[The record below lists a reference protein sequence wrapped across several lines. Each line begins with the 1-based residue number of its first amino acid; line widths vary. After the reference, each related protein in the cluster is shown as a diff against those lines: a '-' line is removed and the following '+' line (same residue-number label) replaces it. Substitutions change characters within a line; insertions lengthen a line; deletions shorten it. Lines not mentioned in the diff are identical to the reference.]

1 MSGYRFDLCYDDA
14 FSERFQV
21 DWQSLSV
28 TLISGYSEVYSL
40 IKQSNVERDSVTLCQ
55 NDNGTVSFLD

>member
-1 MSGYRFDLCYDDA
+1 MSGYRFDLRYDDDL
-14 FSERFQV
+14 SQRFQV
-21 DWQSLSV
+21 DWQSSSV
-28 TLISGYSEVYSL
+28 TLLSGYSEVYSL